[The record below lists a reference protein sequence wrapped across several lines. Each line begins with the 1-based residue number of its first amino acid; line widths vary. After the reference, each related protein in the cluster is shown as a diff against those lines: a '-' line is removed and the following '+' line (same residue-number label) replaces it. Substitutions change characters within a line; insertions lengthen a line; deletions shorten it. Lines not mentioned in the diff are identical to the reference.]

1 MRSLGGPYRRDEA
14 MFQKSPKPK
23 TSKTE
28 PLSREDARVRARYVA
43 WGLGEEDES
52 APQAQIGQDPFENKT
67 LERIKLFYYLIPVVG
82 LAPSLWTMYR
92 RQGSSEQIAAS
103 RLAVT
108 LALCWFSG
116 YVLLETGAK
125 TAEFMTLPL
134 LLTSSLLTSSYFL
147 VNLWLMIRLFQ
158 GRSLK
163 VSGISRILE
172 QVVGKR
178 RLR

>member
-1 MRSLGGPYRRDEA
+1 
-14 MFQKSPKPK
+14 MFQKPPKPK

-28 PLSREDARVRARYVA
+28 RLSREDARVRARYVA
-43 WGLGEEDES
+43 SGLGEEEETAKGS
-52 APQAQIGQDPFENKT
+52 QGGLNPFENKT

-82 LAPSLWTMYR
+82 LAPAIWTIYR
-92 RQGSSEQIAAS
+92 RQGSPEQIAAS

-125 TAEFMTLPL
+125 TAEFLTLPL

-147 VNLWLMIRLFQ
+147 VNLWLMIRLVR

-163 VSGISRILE
+163 VPGISTVE
-172 QVVGKR
+172 QVVGKYIR
-178 RLR
+178 